1 MRREIADASLL
12 KSPCKCRERGGLRV
26 KSTVLHSR
34 GFVPNGFIRKK
45 LYRRLDSSGL
55 LEVHA
60 DGGLGDL
67 QVGQTAKVL
76 KGQRDRSEYS
86 APDIHEKTVDFS
98 GGVGTV

>member
-1 MRREIADASLL
+1 MSSQRHIFYLESKQSWTAEVLSQ
-12 KSPCKCRERGGLRV
+12 RV
-26 KSTVLHSR
+26 
-34 GFVPNGFIRKK
+34 FISYK

-76 KGQRDRSEYS
+76 WETVKGQ
-86 APDIHEKTVDFS
+86 K
-98 GGVGTV
+98 